1 MIDVVAGKGFRTLP
15 RPVLRAAAALL
26 ILCVAAAPAGAS
38 PDLLDLFQPGD
49 ARDVLAGGLMLPGGL
64 RAAPALDAPL
74 SLLEFPTSASVSY
87 TRSRPFRQNGSDR
100 WRVGGSAAEALL
112 NVRDR
117 GKAGD
122 IAVGAVYGSSS
133 LCINESGRASAEGSL
148 SPKTRT
154 AGLAVARGGLA
165 AGVSVGRESH
175 EGLIT
180 STRFEGIE
188 SAPGLGE
195 GFLAWTQSHPCL
207 AVEVRSAF
215 GRHQAGVLH
224 RQSNGQARIGTVSDG
239 QAYHVRQNFS
249 SRVWAPHWVWRDGG
263 FTAIGLLSWSSGSTT
278 GPVAVGNLV
287 AGSLTGEARGSSQ
300 AIALRSDGPAASQMW
315 SFEHAR
321 QRGDLDG
328 SAGGFLF
335 PGILSKS
342 HSTRDQFG
350 YERYSLRCGQERRNG
365 SVSLRA
371 GLLLSYGQVDLRLR
385 ATQSRFLRPPIVL
398 ADERLDNGALW
409 VLAPSVGAGLK
420 TGDWTFD
427 AGVSVFFVLLED
439 GIEEAEEPSGGG
451 EPGGH
456 NSVRPSYRWGV
467 TVRKLL

>member
-1 MIDVVAGKGFRTLP
+1 MIDLAAGKGFRSLP
-15 RPVLRAAAALL
+15 RPALRAAAAFLL
-26 ILCVAAAPAGAS
+26 LCAAAASSAAAP
-38 PDLLDLFQPGD
+38 DLLALFQPGD
-49 ARDVLAGGLMLPGGL
+49 ATDVLSGGLALPGGL
-64 RAAPALDAPL
+64 RAAPSLDVPL
-74 SLLEFPTSASVSY
+74 SLLEFPTSASVSC
-87 TRSRPFRQNGSDR
+87 TRSRPFRQDGSDR
-100 WRVGGSAAEALL
+100 WRVGGSSAEALL

-117 GKAGD
+117 GTAGD
-122 IAVGAVYGSSS
+122 IAVGAVYESSS
-133 LCINESGRASAEGSL
+133 LSLRESGRANAEGSL

-154 AGLAVARGGLA
+154 AGIAVARGGLA

-180 STRFEGIE
+180 STRFVGIE
-188 SAPGLGE
+188 SAPGLGQ

-215 GRHQAGVLH
+215 GRHEAGLLH
-224 RQSNGQARIGTVSDG
+224 RQSNGQARISTVSDG
-239 QAYHVRQNFS
+239 QAYHVRQNS
-249 SRVWAPHWVWRDGG
+249 SSWVWAPHWAWRDGG

-300 AIALRSDGPAASQMW
+300 AIALRSDGPGASQMW
-315 SFEHAR
+315 SFEHTR
-321 QRGDLDG
+321 QHGDLRA

-342 HSTRDQFG
+342 YSTLDYLG

-371 GLLLSYGQVDLRLR
+371 GLLLSYGRVDLRLR

-398 ADERLDNGALW
+398 ADERLDNGELW

-420 TGDWTFD
+420 TGDWIFD
-427 AGVSVFFVLLED
+427 AGASVFFALLED
-439 GIEEAEEPSGGG
+439 GIEDAEEPGGG
-451 EPGGH
+451 DPGAH
-456 NSVRPSYRWGV
+456 NHVRPSYRWGV